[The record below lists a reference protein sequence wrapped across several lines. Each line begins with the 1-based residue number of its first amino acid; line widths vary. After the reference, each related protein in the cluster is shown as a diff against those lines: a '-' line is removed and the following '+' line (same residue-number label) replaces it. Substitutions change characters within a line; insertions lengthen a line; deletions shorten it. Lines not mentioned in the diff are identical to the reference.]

1 MSNTPRFGI
10 LNAGPLAWAFEDFA
24 RHMANVLWLDVVQ
37 EPPPRFL
44 MLAWDEDSP
53 APSGDSFVPRH
64 AIEIAGDKRLIAER
78 FAAHG
83 VPMPETR
90 LLDTWADVERVITS
104 DADETWVLKYPTASG
119 GSGHRLLRR
128 DATEPKDWPRPF
140 VLQRFVRMPR
150 PEVYRLYAI
159 AGETFGWNARRF
171 RDDQPAS
178 PWVAHARGARYVVIG
193 EAPSEAVAAARAAL
207 VATDLID
214 SFGCA
219 DLVYDGAQW
228 LVLEVG
234 TDGACGHVDRDVG
247 DAALAREID
256 RRFAEAFWAWAGG
269 ERPWGDAAWSL
280 RDTTPA
286 TKPLH
291 SRGE

>member
-1 MSNTPRFGI
+1 MLSSTPPSLGI
-10 LNAGPLAWAFEDFA
+10 LNAGPPAWAFEDFA
-24 RHMANVLWLDVVQ
+24 RRMSSVLWLDVVR
-37 EPPPRFL
+37 EPPECFL
-44 MLAWDEDSP
+44 MLGWDQEEAQP
-53 APSGDSFVPRH
+53 PGRSFVARH
-64 AIEIAGDKRLIAER
+64 AIDIAGDKRLIAER

-90 LLDTWADVERVITS
+90 LLTTWAEIAHVIDA

-128 DATEPKDWPRPF
+128 DALEPKAWPRPF

-171 RDDQPAS
+171 SDDGPTC
-178 PWVAHARGARYVVIG
+178 PWVAHARGARYVVLD
-193 EAPSEAVAAARAAL
+193 EAPKDAVETARAAL
-207 VATDLID
+207 AATDLLD

-219 DLVYDGAQW
+219 DLVHDGERW
-228 LVLEVG
+228 LALEVG

-247 DAALAREID
+247 DAALAHELD
-256 RRFAEAFWAWAGG
+256 RRFAEAFWTWAAATP
-269 ERPWGDAAWSL
+269 PWGARGWAA
-280 RDTTPA
+280 R
-286 TKPLH
+286 
-291 SRGE
+291 